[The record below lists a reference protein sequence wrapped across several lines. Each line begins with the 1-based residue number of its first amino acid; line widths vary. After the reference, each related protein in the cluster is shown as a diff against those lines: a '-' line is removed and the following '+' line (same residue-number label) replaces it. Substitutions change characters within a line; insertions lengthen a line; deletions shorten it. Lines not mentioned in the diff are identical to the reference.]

1 MQFLLLSFTLWL
13 ISILFYLYAMRR
25 NLNISIIISLIIS
38 VMFLISGFNPLS
50 MPVEL
55 CFSLAMN
62 TLYRRISIPFL
73 SIIAIC
79 SALQFYGTHSAISL
93 QVFVLAAGTGMA
105 VSMIFNE
112 ELKKMESVN
121 DSTRGK
127 NPSVEKRRDVVQIA
141 SGVIFILIFPRI
153 SIMFSYS
160 GMVILG
166 VISIFILYISAYH
179 VKNGFSKIVSSLE
192 RPNVPVGIG
201 SIWYISGLMILMGLT
216 SSINIILIGVFAMA
230 IGDSLATIVGM
241 SIRTFK
247 LPYSRKKSFGGMM
260 AMMIPT
266 LVFAYFIAGIDYFP
280 LAIGA
285 SLVES
290 ASGYPLDDN
299 FSIPVGIIVI
309 SYILRIF

>member
-1 MQFLLLSFTLWL
+1 MQLLLLSFTLWL
-13 ISILFYLYAMRR
+13 ISILFYMYAMRR
-25 NLNISIIISLIIS
+25 NLNISTVISLIFS
-38 VMFLISGFNPLS
+38 LLFLFSGLNPLS

-62 TLYRRISIPFL
+62 TLYRRSSIPFL
-73 SIIAIC
+73 VVIAIC
-79 SALQFYGTHSAISL
+79 SIIQFYSTYSAISM
-93 QVFVLAAGTGMA
+93 QVFLLAAGTGMA
-105 VSMIFNE
+105 VSMIFND
-112 ELKKMESVN
+112 ELKKMASVN

-127 NPSVEKRRDVVQIA
+127 NPVVEKRRDIVQIA
-141 SGVIFILIFPRI
+141 SGVLFILIFPEI
-153 SIMFSYS
+153 SNSLSYS
-160 GMVILG
+160 GMVLLG
-166 VISIFILYISAYH
+166 VISIFILDILSFN
-179 VKNGFSKIVSSLE
+179 VQNGLSKMVSSLE
-192 RPNVPVGIG
+192 RPDVPVGIG

-216 SSINIILIGVFAMA
+216 TSTDIIIIGVFAMA

-241 SIRTFK
+241 SIRTIR
-247 LPYSRKKSFGGMM
+247 LPYSRKKSLGGLM

-266 LVFAYFIAGIDYFP
+266 LAFAYLISGMTYFP

-309 SYILRIF
+309 SYILSIF